1 MSIATLVLG
10 ETGSG
15 KSTSLEQFNPAETL
29 LIQALEKPLPF
40 RSGAWKKFDAAT
52 KTGNIFVT
60 DKANDIIA
68 YMQNTKRKVIVVDD
82 FQYVMANEFMR
93 RSEERGYDKFT
104 EIGRN
109 AWNILV
115 AAGGLPADVRVYILS
130 HSDTN
135 DSGRVKAKTIG
146 RMLDEKI
153 TVEGM
158 FTLVLRTVVRDG
170 EYYFSTRNNGADTVK
185 TPKGMFAEELIPN
198 DLETVDK
205 AICSYYEITQGN

>member
-15 KSTSLEQFNPAETL
+15 KSTSLEKFSPEDVL

-40 RSGAWKKFDAAT
+40 RSASWKKFDMEA
-52 KTGNIFVT
+52 KKGNIFVT
-60 DKANDIIA
+60 DKAPEIVTL
-68 YMQNTKRKVIVVDD
+68 MQKTKRKIIVIDD

-115 AAGGLPADVRVYILS
+115 AAGGLASDVRVYILS
-130 HSDTN
+130 HSDTS

-158 FTLVLRTVVRDG
+158 FTLVLRTIVRDG
-170 EYYFSTRNNGADTVK
+170 DYFFSTRNNGNDTVK
-185 TPKGMFAEELIPN
+185 TPKGMFAEELIAN
-198 DLETVDK
+198 DLAAVDK
-205 AICSYYEITQGN
+205 GICDYYGIA